1 MVNILSIG
9 GSDPSGAAG
18 VQRDARVVS
27 SLGFHPLS
35 VVTAVT
41 AQNTSR
47 FLGTVPVDADMIS
60 LQLEAVVSDFEV
72 HGIKIGMVWDSAAIR
87 HIAEKIR
94 GMDAPVVLDP
104 VVRSTTGGLLLEE
117 SAREDLAGVLMPLA
131 GVATPNRYEAE
142 HLAGIDVVDV
152 ASAREAAHAISR
164 MGPPSVVV
172 TGVADAGEEVVDV
185 VYSGG
190 TFHQVRGARLAAENR
205 GGGCTYSVGLAC
217 FLASGHALPD
227 AARLAHDLAYRSI
240 RDSTAAGRG
249 IRVAAD
255 PGGDGATLG
264 VSIEE
269 FIAIPGISALI
280 PQCQTNFVYAPS
292 DSVSPGEVLGI
303 EGRIVRTGGSVVRA
317 GRILPGGSKHVA
329 AAVCAIRARFPHL
342 RSAANIRYSPDILSG
357 MVREGFAVAF
367 YDRGAEPSQVKE
379 SGSSVAWGV
388 GEAAAL
394 SETPPDAVCHR
405 GDFGKEPMIIV
416 FGETPSGVVSKLHR
430 LVLSLK

>member
-18 VQRDARVVS
+18 VQRDVRVVS

-47 FLGTVPVDADMIS
+47 FLGTVPVDADMVS

-72 HGIKIGMVWDSAAIR
+72 HGIKIGMVWDSATIR
-87 HIAEKIR
+87 RIAEKIR

-104 VVRSTTGGLLLEE
+104 VVRSTTGGLLLDE

-131 GVATPNRYEAE
+131 GMATPNRYEAE
-142 HLAGIDVVDV
+142 YLAGIDIVDA
-152 ASAREAAHAISR
+152 ASAREAARAISG
-164 MGPPSVVV
+164 MGPPSVVI
-172 TGVADAGEEVVDV
+172 TGVVDAGGDVADV

-190 TFHQVRGARLAAENR
+190 TFHHVRGARLGAENR
-205 GGGCTYSVGLAC
+205 GGGCTYSAALTC
-217 FLASGHALPD
+217 FLASGHAVQD
-227 AARLAHDLAYRSI
+227 AARMAHDLAYRSI

-255 PGGDGATLG
+255 PGGDG
-264 VSIEE
+264 VSLEASIDE
-269 FIAIPGISALI
+269 FTVIPGISALI

-292 DSVSPGEVLGI
+292 GSVSPEEVLGI
-303 EGRIVRTGGSVVRA
+303 EGRIVRAGGSVVRA
-317 GRILPGGSKHVA
+317 GRIIPGGSKHVA

-342 RSAANIRYSPDILSG
+342 RSAANIRYSQDVMSG

-367 YDRGAEPSQVKE
+367 YDRGMEPSQVKE

-416 FGETPSGVVSKLHR
+416 FGETPSEVVSKLRR
-430 LVLSLK
+430 LALSLK

>member
-47 FLGTVPVDADMIS
+47 FLGAVPVDADMIS
-60 LQLEAVVSDFEV
+60 LQLEAVASDFEV
-72 HGIKIGMVWDSAAIR
+72 HGIKIGMVWDSTVIR
-87 HIAEKIR
+87 RIAEKVR
-94 GMDAPVVLDP
+94 GMDATVVLDP

-117 SAREDLAGVLMPLA
+117 SAREDLVGVLMPLA
-131 GVATPNRYEAE
+131 GAATPNRHEAGY
-142 HLAGIDVVDV
+142 LAGIDVADV
-152 ASAREAAHAISR
+152 ASAREAARAISR

-172 TGVADAGEEVVDV
+172 TGVDDADGEVADV
-185 VYSGG
+185 IYSGG
-190 TFHQVRGARLAAENR
+190 IFHHVRGARLGAENR
-205 GGGCTYSVGLAC
+205 GGGCTYSAALTC
-217 FLASGHALPD
+217 FLASGHAAPD
-227 AARLAHDLAYRSI
+227 AARMAHDLAYRSI
-240 RDSTAAGRG
+240 RDSAAAGRG

-255 PGGDGATLG
+255 PGGDGAALEA
-264 VSIEE
+264 SIDA
-269 FIAIPGISALI
+269 FAVIPGISALI

-292 DSVSPGEVLGI
+292 GSVSPGEVLGI
-303 EGRIVRTGGSVVRA
+303 GGRIVRTGGSVVRA

-329 AAVCAIRARFPHL
+329 AAVCAVRSRFPDL
-342 RSAANIRYSPDILSG
+342 RSAANIRYSPGIISG

-367 YDRGAEPSQVKE
+367 YDRGVEPSQVKE

-416 FGETPSGVVSKLHR
+416 FGETPSEVVSKLR
-430 LVLSLK
+430 RIALSLK